1 MTYLLGQDKP
11 SLESLQHFGVKGMK
25 WGVRQRQVGGATDR
39 ILFGKRGVANIKE
52 QVAQGKS
59 VSSARWSQSGRTAVR
74 GLLVV
79 YGALVAK
86 NLVQVGVT
94 NAVLAKNTAKFAK
107 AGRDA
112 IPAITATAGKIPYSK
127 LRRGAFVITTLK

>member
-1 MTYLLGQDKP
+1 MTYVLGQEKP

-25 WGVRQRQVGGATDR
+25 WGVKKREVGGATDR
-39 ILFGKRGVANIKE
+39 ILFGKRGVASIKE
-52 QVAQGKS
+52 QVSQGKS

-74 GLLVV
+74 ALILV
-79 YGALVAK
+79 YGALLAK
-86 NLVQVGVT
+86 NIVQVGAT

-127 LRRGAFVITTLK
+127 FRRGAFVITTLK